1 MGFERLDFYKGKV
14 MINLLARDLDNA
26 VAVAD
31 ALDGHVLVG
40 VLTKNYP
47 TVEACVADV
56 KAYMQKLT
64 NVSVGLGAGDPKQWK
79 MVAEVAAA
87 TDPGHANEVFTGA
100 MYCQGALAAAGCTH
114 TIVNCLMSPTGI
126 PGKVKISTGPV
137 SSQGKDLIVDV
148 EDAMALMK
156 DLNLPSIKFYDIHGT
171 AHLEEL
177 KVVAA
182 AAVKAGIPVMEP
194 TGGIAPDNLR
204 QIVQICYDAGC
215 QYIIPHVY
223 TSIIDK
229 ETKLTSV
236 ELAKKCFDEVKAVIG

>member
-1 MGFERLDFYKGKV
+1 MGLERLNFYKDKV

-26 VAVAD
+26 MAVAE

-56 KAYMQKLT
+56 RAYMEKLT
-64 NVSVGLGAGDPKQWK
+64 NVSVGLGAGDPRQWK
-79 MVAEVAAA
+79 MVAEVAAL

-114 TIVNCLMSPTGI
+114 TVVNCLMSPTGT

-137 SSQGKDLIVDV
+137 SSQGRDLIVGV

-156 DLNLPSIKFYDIHGT
+156 DLGLPSIKFYDIHGA

-177 KVVAA
+177 KAVAE
-182 AAVKAGIPVMEP
+182 AAVKAGIPIMEP
-194 TGGIAPDNLR
+194 TGGISPDNVR
-204 QIVQICYDAGC
+204 EIVKVCCDAGC
-215 QYIIPHVY
+215 RYIIPHIY

-229 ETKLTSV
+229 ETRLTSV
-236 ELAKKCFDEVKAVIG
+236 ELAAKAFAEVKAVI

>member
-1 MGFERLDFYKGKV
+1 MIYDRLDFYKDKV
-14 MINLLARDLDNA
+14 IVNLLAKDLDNA
-26 VAVAD
+26 VEATNV
-31 ALDGHVLVG
+31 LDGHALVG

-56 KAYMQKLT
+56 KAYMKKLP

-79 MVAEVAAA
+79 MVAEVAAL

-114 TIVNCLMSPTGI
+114 TVVNCLISPTGI

-137 SSQGKDLIVDV
+137 SSECRDLIVDV
-148 EDAMALMK
+148 EDAMNLMR
-156 DLNLPSIKFYDIHGT
+156 DLGLPSIKYYDIHGT

-177 KVVAA
+177 KVVAQ
-182 AAVKAGIPVMEP
+182 AAVKAGIPIMEP
-194 TGGIAPDNLR
+194 TGGLGPDNVKE
-204 QIVQICYDAGC
+204 IVKICYNAGC
-215 QYIIPHVY
+215 ERIIPHVY

-229 ETKLTSV
+229 ETKRTRADLT
-236 ELAKKCFDEVKAVIG
+236 KKVYDEIKSIF

>member
-1 MGFERLDFYKGKV
+1 
-14 MINLLARDLDNA
+14 
-26 VAVAD
+26 
-31 ALDGHVLVG
+31 
-40 VLTKNYP
+40 
-47 TVEACVADV
+47 
-56 KAYMQKLT
+56 
-64 NVSVGLGAGDPKQWK
+64 
-79 MVAEVAAA
+79 
-87 TDPGHANEVFTGA
+87 
-100 MYCQGALAAAGCTH
+100 
-114 TIVNCLMSPTGI
+114 
-126 PGKVKISTGPV
+126 
-137 SSQGKDLIVDV
+137 
-148 EDAMALMK
+148 MALMK